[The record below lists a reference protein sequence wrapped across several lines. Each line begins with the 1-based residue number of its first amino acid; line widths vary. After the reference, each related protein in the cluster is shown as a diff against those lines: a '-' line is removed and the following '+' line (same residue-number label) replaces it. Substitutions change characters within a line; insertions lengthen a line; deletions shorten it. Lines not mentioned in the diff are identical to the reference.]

1 MHTRARAYL
10 HAHVRDH
17 TGYGGGRWERGRDI
31 SEAVETEVDKQ
42 TCRRPRGH
50 RKHGGVADAGGAVK
64 REIRVHPR
72 ARFSIVRPAGLRREA
87 GTGISRWKLI
97 CRDGKYRRR
106 RTVSSWKYVALPGI
120 RVAMVYLR
128 SCTRSICTSA
138 HARPYKGSDFNRI
151 ARETSRKNISAK
163 KSRYRRAL
171 ALSQ

>member
-1 MHTRARAYL
+1 M
-10 HAHVRDH
+10 
-17 TGYGGGRWERGRDI
+17 
-31 SEAVETEVDKQ
+31 DKQ

-50 RKHGGVADAGGAVK
+50 RKHGGFADAGNAVK

-128 SCTRSICTSA
+128 WCTCSICISA
-138 HARPYKGSDFNRI
+138 HARSYKGSDFNRI
-151 ARETSRKNISAK
+151 AREYRAK
-163 KSRYRRAL
+163 TYCEKTGGLLRFRSNNV
-171 ALSQ
+171 SI

>member
-1 MHTRARAYL
+1 M
-10 HAHVRDH
+10 
-17 TGYGGGRWERGRDI
+17 
-31 SEAVETEVDKQ
+31 DKQ

-50 RKHGGVADAGGAVK
+50 RKHGGIADAGGAVK

-120 RVAMVYLR
+120 RVAMVYSR
-128 SCTRSICTSA
+128 WCGRSICISA

-151 ARETSRKNISAK
+151 TREYCAK
-163 KSRYRRAL
+163 TFCEKITVYRRGYRAFAVTTSEFECTKL
-171 ALSQ
+171 KIIQDIRQVPIVHPV